1 MSKLSARERNQLKRK
16 ARLESKKSKKKG
28 KVELGPRG
36 AAAPEGPVV
45 SQTGVAVTEQPGQDA
60 IVVEAKRA
68 DGREALF
75 AISDG
80 TWPFEGL
87 VDALCV
93 DLFDAAWEVRHG
105 AGMALREI
113 LKHHG
118 YGAGRVAG
126 RPAAE
131 NQQRN
136 QRFLEDVCVRLLCVF
151 TLDRF
156 GDFVSDHVVAP
167 VRETCAQAL
176 GVASQFLTQ
185 PLLAATQSALLQLVE
200 RGAAGAVW
208 EARHSGLSG
217 LRYIV
222 AVRRDMASLLVKGT
236 LDAAL
241 AGLRDHDDD
250 VRAVSAET
258 LLPLVETLVTC
269 QPTRIMD
276 VINGVW
282 AALTDLSD
290 DLAASVASVMELLA
304 CLFSQASVR
313 AAVIE
318 AGQRD
323 PERYAF
329 AVLIPRLYPFFRHT
343 IASVRRATL
352 QTLLTFASMQAAGVA
367 AASDLTGG
375 VAGLALHQELP
386 PWVDSACLRLVLQ
399 NMVLEADPRI
409 LALSAELWAALLR
422 QCRARALQQDAGAA
436 ASYVAALL
444 TPAVLHSVFRLAT
457 TPIGMPLPREAL
469 YDPRSGDGRGSGAAH
484 NVDTPMLQQDMG
496 LITRE
501 TIMQCRVHT
510 GSALGQLAAAWP
522 TWAQAIGDIVLA
534 GLRSGWALQTQ
545 IAGVVVEEYV
555 MAERRRPLDSGQA
568 DAPAALELMV
578 REPALA
584 APDVVAR
591 LADAVADTLGG
602 AAHVAGVVYHDMRPA
617 LARMHDD
624 CALVLAAFAGAGK
637 LAAGEV
643 PAVGPDG
650 FTADAAQQVCGA
662 TFDRLLAL
670 VKPRVLT
677 GPVKSALLERRQRLL
692 ASVEYYQR
700 LEQQLTVAT
709 AAALAGA
716 AIAVGR
722 LPAKLNNI
730 LRAVMAATKLESS
743 VLLQSRAATAIA
755 RMAALCYCSDQQ
767 PPRTGPADKMIRNV
781 ATLVCSDPWS
791 TPVFAQRAQQT
802 EAMLVLEMV
811 QREQAQRDLRQQQ
824 QQQQKG
830 GSSNGAANGDAMM
843 AAAATASAQAS
854 QRKRRGKG
862 GAPEEPAVPLVQ
874 AAALTEDQER
884 EQAARVVVGG
894 AEAALAATARLFGP
908 RLFETMPNLWACVA
922 DPLAAV
928 YGPAPADGQQPTIDS
943 AVLDAADAR
952 FAEDAAS
959 AQAAID
965 ALRVLLALAPALD
978 AALRPAYL
986 GGSLGWVMAA
996 LRCRFS
1002 AVRHIAA
1009 RALAELCVVARVEAM
1024 QALVQTVLPSLGDTT
1039 RTHRRQGVAE
1049 AVYYV
1054 VQRLGEDVLPYV
1066 TFLMVPVLGRMSD
1079 ADEQTRLVCTNC
1091 FAQLLKLVPLEADI
1105 PDPPGISAELAARRE
1120 HERRFLSQL
1129 MDPAKLEPF
1138 RIPVKINAT
1147 LRKYQQEGVDWL
1159 AFLNKYELHGI
1170 LCDDMGL
1177 GKTLQTICIL
1187 ASDHFNR
1194 RQRFAADSAAHSQ
1207 PLPSLVVCP
1216 PTLIGHWEQEIRAF
1230 AEGLSPLSYAG
1241 PPAERR
1247 ALLPRIAAADVV
1259 VMSYDVVRN
1268 DIELLAAQSWN
1279 YCVLDEGH
1287 CIKNGRTKLTQA
1299 VKRVRAHRRLILSGT
1314 PVQNNVVELWS
1325 LFDFLMPGF
1334 LGSERQFNE
1343 LYTKPIL
1350 ASRDA
1355 KQMSTAQTAGEH
1367 ALQQL
1372 HKQVLP
1378 FLLRRMKE
1386 DVLQDLPPK
1395 IIQDYYC
1402 ELSPLQRFLYEEFA
1416 NASHRVLIFCQHREM
1431 IERIEQDL
1439 FQRHMPQVTYRRV
1452 DGTVEAR
1459 RRQDIVTQFNA
1470 DPSIDCLLL
1479 TTHVGGLGLNLT
1491 GADTVIFVEHDYN
1504 PAMDLQAMDRAHRL
1518 GQTRVVNVYRLITR
1532 NTLEEK
1538 IMGLQ
1543 AFKLHMANTIVNQQ
1557 NAGLASMN
1565 TDQLL
1570 DLFNVSPPTAAAA
1583 AGPKRDQHA
1592 ADGASKSMAKA
1603 LEGLEDLWDA
1613 SQYEDEYNLDSFVSS
1628 LQQ

>member
-1 MSKLSARERNQLKRK
+1 
-16 ARLESKKSKKKG
+16 
-28 KVELGPRG
+28 
-36 AAAPEGPVV
+36 
-45 SQTGVAVTEQPGQDA
+45 
-60 IVVEAKRA
+60 
-68 DGREALF
+68 
-75 AISDG
+75 
-80 TWPFEGL
+80 
-87 VDALCV
+87 
-93 DLFDAAWEVRHG
+93 
-105 AGMALREI
+105 
-113 LKHHG
+113 
-118 YGAGRVAG
+118 
-126 RPAAE
+126 
-131 NQQRN
+131 
-136 QRFLEDVCVRLLCVF
+136 
-151 TLDRF
+151 
-156 GDFVSDHVVAP
+156 
-167 VRETCAQAL
+167 
-176 GVASQFLTQ
+176 
-185 PLLAATQSALLQLVE
+185 
-200 RGAAGAVW
+200 
-208 EARHSGLSG
+208 
-217 LRYIV
+217 
-222 AVRRDMASLLVKGT
+222 
-236 LDAAL
+236 
-241 AGLRDHDDD
+241 
-250 VRAVSAET
+250 
-258 LLPLVETLVTC
+258 
-269 QPTRIMD
+269 
-276 VINGVW
+276 
-282 AALTDLSD
+282 
-290 DLAASVASVMELLA
+290 
-304 CLFSQASVR
+304 
-313 AAVIE
+313 
-318 AGQRD
+318 
-323 PERYAF
+323 
-329 AVLIPRLYPFFRHT
+329 
-343 IASVRRATL
+343 
-352 QTLLTFASMQAAGVA
+352 
-367 AASDLTGG
+367 
-375 VAGLALHQELP
+375 
-386 PWVDSACLRLVLQ
+386 
-399 NMVLEADPRI
+399 
-409 LALSAELWAALLR
+409 
-422 QCRARALQQDAGAA
+422 
-436 ASYVAALL
+436 
-444 TPAVLHSVFRLAT
+444 
-457 TPIGMPLPREAL
+457 
-469 YDPRSGDGRGSGAAH
+469 
-484 NVDTPMLQQDMG
+484 
-496 LITRE
+496 
-501 TIMQCRVHT
+501 
-510 GSALGQLAAAWP
+510 
-522 TWAQAIGDIVLA
+522 
-534 GLRSGWALQTQ
+534 
-545 IAGVVVEEYV
+545 
-555 MAERRRPLDSGQA
+555 
-568 DAPAALELMV
+568 
-578 REPALA
+578 
-584 APDVVAR
+584 
-591 LADAVADTLGG
+591 
-602 AAHVAGVVYHDMRPA
+602 
-617 LARMHDD
+617 
-624 CALVLAAFAGAGK
+624 
-637 LAAGEV
+637 
-643 PAVGPDG
+643 
-650 FTADAAQQVCGA
+650 
-662 TFDRLLAL
+662 
-670 VKPRVLT
+670 
-677 GPVKSALLERRQRLL
+677 
-692 ASVEYYQR
+692 
-700 LEQQLTVAT
+700 
-709 AAALAGA
+709 
-716 AIAVGR
+716 
-722 LPAKLNNI
+722 LNNI

-824 QQQQKG
+824 QQQQQQQKG

-854 QRKRRGKG
+854 QRKRRGRG

-928 YGPAPADGQQPTIDS
+928 YGPAPADGQQPTIDG

-959 AQAAID
+959 AQAVID

-1230 AEGLSPLSYAG
+1230 AEGLSPLSYTG

-1402 ELSPLQRFLYEEFA
+1402 ELSPLQRFLYKEFA
-1416 NASHRVLIFCQHREM
+1416 
-1431 IERIEQDL
+1431 
-1439 FQRHMPQVTYRRV
+1439 
-1452 DGTVEAR
+1452 
-1459 RRQDIVTQFNA
+1459 
-1470 DPSIDCLLL
+1470 
-1479 TTHVGGLGLNLT
+1479 
-1491 GADTVIFVEHDYN
+1491 
-1504 PAMDLQAMDRAHRL
+1504 
-1518 GQTRVVNVYRLITR
+1518 
-1532 NTLEEK
+1532 
-1538 IMGLQ
+1538 
-1543 AFKLHMANTIVNQQ
+1543 
-1557 NAGLASMN
+1557 
-1565 TDQLL
+1565 
-1570 DLFNVSPPTAAAA
+1570 
-1583 AGPKRDQHA
+1583 
-1592 ADGASKSMAKA
+1592 
-1603 LEGLEDLWDA
+1603 
-1613 SQYEDEYNLDSFVSS
+1613 
-1628 LQQ
+1628 